1 MKFDLRL
8 DEKTAIITGGAMGL
22 GKGISSGL
30 AALGARVVIAD
41 VNEPIG
47 KESVNEIIANGG
59 KADFYTLDVTN
70 SEQFERMVEEIVEQ
84 YNRIDILVNNA
95 GIAAKTNCIDMR
107 VEDWQRIIDVNLSGS
122 WIGSRAVAPVMM
134 KQRSGKIINM
144 CSMFGFVALP
154 GLTAY
159 AASKGG
165 ISQLTKALA
174 LELVEYN
181 IQVNAIAPAYIATE
195 LTNNARSDPER
206 LEDILK
212 RTPIKRLGSIE
223 EVVGPIIFLAS
234 NLSNFMIGHTMLV
247 DGGWTSW

>member
-8 DEKTAIITGGAMGL
+8 DGKIAIITGGAMGL
-22 GKGISSGL
+22 GKGIASGL

-41 VNEPIG
+41 VNEEIG
-47 KESVNEIIANGG
+47 RESRNEIVANGG
-59 KADFYTLDVTN
+59 KADFHTVDVTN
-70 SEQFERMVEEIVEQ
+70 AEQFQKMVEEIAEQ

-107 VEDWQRIIDVNLSGS
+107 VEDWQRIIDINLTGS

-206 LEDILK
+206 LEDILR

-234 NLSNFMIGHTMLV
+234 DLSNFMIGHTMLV